1 MNGSCI
7 LEFCIQVVGAIEQ
20 TKFSDDKKLGR
31 CRFCTC
37 YAVGSNRVGLVVSK
51 VRKKTYRSSIQLG
64 GSRIWGSGRRPVISE
79 RRASESSTNYYWEIK
94 SLI

>member
-37 YAVGSNRVGLVVSK
+37 YAVGSNRVGLVVLK
-51 VRKKTYRSSIQLG
+51 VRKN
-64 GSRIWGSGRRPVISE
+64 V
-79 RRASESSTNYYWEIK
+79 
-94 SLI
+94 